1 MCIER
6 RTARNVR
13 TGRGALRR
21 LSPMK
26 SNALREVWERYV
38 GSWRV
43 ASIAEMR
50 EIYASCLAPDCVYTD
65 PLTKAKGWDEL
76 AAYMT
81 AFHDQIPGG
90 HFVTQ
95 QFFAHHQRSVARW
108 TMAGRDGEP

>member
-1 MCIER
+1 
-6 RTARNVR
+6 
-13 TGRGALRR
+13 
-21 LSPMK
+21 
-26 SNALREVWERYV
+26 
-38 GSWRV
+38 
-43 ASIAEMR
+43 MR

-108 TMAGRDGEP
+108 TMAGRDGEPSAKASATLSMMHDTGWSA